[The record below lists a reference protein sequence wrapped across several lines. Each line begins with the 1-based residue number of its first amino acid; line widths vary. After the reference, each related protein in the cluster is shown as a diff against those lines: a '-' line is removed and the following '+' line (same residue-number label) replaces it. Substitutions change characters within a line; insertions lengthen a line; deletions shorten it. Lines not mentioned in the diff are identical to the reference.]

1 MMTVQSPNHI
11 QKAPPAPGL
20 RLALDYGP
28 LLVFFATNFLLPAP
42 VAMRLVAQT
51 TPFLDGVD
59 KVAALV
65 VAKVVVAT
73 VMFIVATVAAMLV
86 SRLKLGG
93 ISPMLW
99 ISGVLVIVFGGLT
112 LYFHDPRFI
121 QMKPTF
127 VYLIFGGT
135 LGFGLITGR
144 PLLQALLETAY
155 PGLDATGWRKLTR
168 NWALFFCAMALLNE
182 LVWRSTSWDFWVGF
196 KLWGAIPLTLLFA
209 FANIP
214 MLLRHGLTINEEP
227 PIPPEG

>member
-1 MMTVQSPNHI
+1 MTTIPHKSP
-11 QKAPPAPGL
+11 ASPGL

-28 LLVFFATNFLLPAP
+28 LIVFFTANFLLPAP
-42 VAMRLVAQT
+42 LAMRLVAET
-51 TPFLDGVD
+51 TPFLNGVD

-65 VAKVVVAT
+65 VAKV
-73 VMFIVATVAAMLV
+73 IVATVAFILATIAAMLL
-86 SRLKLGG
+86 SRIKLGS

-135 LGFGLITGR
+135 LGFGLLTGR
-144 PLLQALLETAY
+144 PLLQSLLEAAY
-155 PGLDATGWRKLTR
+155 PGLNALGWRKLTR
-168 NWALFFCAMALLNE
+168 NWVLFFCAMAILNE

-214 MLLRHGLTINEEP
+214 MLLRHGLTVAEDTP
-227 PIPPEG
+227 VPPEG